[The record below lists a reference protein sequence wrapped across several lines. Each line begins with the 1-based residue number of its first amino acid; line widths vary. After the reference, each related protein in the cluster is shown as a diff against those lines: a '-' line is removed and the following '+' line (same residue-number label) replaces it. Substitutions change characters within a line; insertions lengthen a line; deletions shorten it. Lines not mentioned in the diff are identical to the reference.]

1 VIGGATAANATNP
14 AAINGT
20 SMHRKP

>member
-1 VIGGATAANATNP
+1 VIGGATVAKATNP